1 MSKDKRNTKIKNK
14 QKTRSPQASK
24 AAGTL
29 VGTLDITRSG
39 MGYVILKDPDLKDI
53 MVRYPDQAT
62 ALHGDTVEVKITK
75 VSATTGRREGKITKL
90 IKRHQTE
97 FIGTLSV
104 SENYAFFIANS
115 VAPMPDF
122 YIPRGK
128 YQNLPSGTKVIV
140 RLTNWD
146 KRSRKPEGVVVSS
159 VSPEKENDFAMKT
172 LLTNN
177 GFTIGFSEQVQQE
190 TAALPTVISE
200 EEISKRKD
208 FRETLT
214 FTIDP
219 ADAKDFDDAI
229 SFKKIDRTW
238 YEVGVHIADVSHY
251 VRPGSELDK
260 EAALRATSVYLPDRV
275 NPMLPEQISNVL
287 CSLRPGEEKLSFSA
301 VFIINK
307 KGQVKDTWIGKTVIH
322 SDHRYTYEDVQ
333 EIIEGAKGP
342 YQKEILWMK
351 DMTQTLREQRFNKGA
366 INFSSQEVKFKLDEN
381 GKPIGIEI
389 KESKPAHQ
397 LVEEM
402 MLLAN
407 KAVATYASSIKIGDK
422 PLPFPYR
429 VHDQPDEEKFASFV
443 PFARKYGYTFDTSTP
458 EKIAKSFNEMLA
470 QAKGKPEQHLL
481 EQLGVR
487 TMAKAVY
494 TTENI
499 GHYGL
504 GFEDYCHF
512 TSPIRRYPD
521 VLVHR
526 IIESCL
532 AGHPIIDK
540 QLEEKCKHCSD
551 RERAAMECERAGNK
565 YKQVEYMQQFV
576 GETFP
581 GVVSGVAEFGFWVET
596 VHEKCEGLVSVHT
609 LMEPYDYIPSEYML
623 QAEFSKRKIQM
634 GDPVTI
640 QVVSANLDKRQMDY
654 HLIDPSFQ
662 ANTQTKGASKSK
674 GGKSQGG
681 KSSRKST
688 KEGKRQKESANTQ
701 AADSANSNTKDTTSQ
716 HQKTN
721 KRGRKAEAAQ
731 SETKDKKVVKVVQKR
746 AKNSEELPVSIE
758 GASTVKKKKATS
770 KPKSSK
776 VGQKKEK

>member
-24 AAGTL
+24 AAATM

-39 MGYVILKDPDLKDI
+39 MGYVILKDPDIKDI
-53 MVRYPDQAT
+53 MVRYPDQDT

-75 VSATTGRREGKITKL
+75 ISASTGRREGKITKV

-104 SENYAFFIANS
+104 SENYAFFMANS
-115 VAPMPDF
+115 VAPMPDI

-172 LLTNN
+172 LLTNS
-177 GFTIGFSEQVQQE
+177 GFTIGFSEEVQQE
-190 TAALPTVISE
+190 TAALPTVISA
-200 EEISKRKD
+200 EEIDKRKD

-238 YEVGVHIADVSHY
+238 YEIGVHIADVSHY
-251 VRPGSELDK
+251 VRPGSALDK

-301 VFIINK
+301 VFTMNK
-307 KGQVKDTWIGKTVIH
+307 KGQVKSTWIGKTVIH

-351 DMTQTLREQRFNKGA
+351 DMTQTLREERFKKGA

-407 KAVATYASSIKIGDK
+407 KAVAAYASSIKIGDK

-458 EKIAKSFNEMLA
+458 EKIASSFNEMLDRA
-470 QAKGKPEQHLL
+470 QGRPEQHLL

-487 TMAKAVY
+487 TMAKAIY

-532 AGHPIIDK
+532 SGHPIVDK

-596 VHEKCEGLVSVHT
+596 VHEKCEGLVSIHT
-609 LMEPYDYIPSEYML
+609 LTEPYVYIPSEYML
-623 QAEFSKRKIQM
+623 QAEFSKKKIQM

-654 HLIDPSFQ
+654 HLIDPDYPVNNQPKAPAKNKNGRSQ
-662 ANTQTKGASKSK
+662 N
-674 GGKSQGG
+674 GKSDRRG
-681 KSSRKST
+681 T
-688 KEGKRQKESANTQ
+688 KEGKRKKSNADIESTITAN
-701 AADSANSNTKDTTSQ
+701 DHNIDYGKDRKTK
-716 HQKTN
+716 KT
-721 KRGRKAEAAQ
+721 A
-731 SETKDKKVVKVVQKR
+731 QKR
-746 AKNSEELPVSIE
+746 ENTPPEKPGKKLVPKQAQNKEETLTRQPVKE
-758 GASTVKKKKATS
+758 ATPKKQRSGTKA
-770 KPKSSK
+770 KSSK

>member
-1 MSKDKRNTKIKNK
+1 MSKNKRTTKIKNK
-14 QKTRSPQASK
+14 QKTKSPQASK
-24 AAGTL
+24 AASTM

-39 MGYVILKDPDLKDI
+39 MGYVILKDPDIKDI
-53 MVRYPDQAT
+53 LVRYPDQGT
-62 ALHGDTVEVKITK
+62 ALPGDSVEVKITK
-75 VSATTGRREGKITKL
+75 VNAASGRREGKITKV
-90 IKRHQTE
+90 ISRHQTE

-104 SENYAFFIANS
+104 SENYAFFIANAVS
-115 VAPMPDF
+115 PMPDF

-128 YQNLPSGTKVIV
+128 YQNLPDGTKVIV

-146 KRSRKPEGVVVSS
+146 KRSRKPEGIVVST
-159 VSPEKENDFAMKT
+159 VSADQENDFAMKT

-177 GFTIGFSEQVQQE
+177 GFTIGFSEEVEEQ
-190 TAALPTVISE
+190 TATLPTVITE
-200 EEISKRKD
+200 EEVRKRKD
-208 FRETLT
+208 YRDTLT

-238 YEVGVHIADVSHY
+238 YEIGVHIADVSHY
-251 VRPGSELDK
+251 VQPGSALDT

-287 CSLRPGEEKLSFSA
+287 CSLRPGEEKLTFSA
-301 VFIINK
+301 VFIMNK
-307 KGQVKDTWIGKTVIH
+307 KGQVKDSWIGKTVIH
-322 SDHRYTYEDVQ
+322 SDHRFTYEDVQ
-333 EIIEGAKGP
+333 EIIDGSKGP
-342 YQKEILWMK
+342 YQKEILWMAA
-351 DMTQTLREQRFNKGA
+351 MTQQLRSERFQKGA
-366 INFSSQEVKFKLDEN
+366 INFSSQEVKFKLDEK
-381 GKPIGIEI
+381 GKPVGIEI

-402 MLLAN
+402 MLMAN
-407 KAVATYASSIKIGDK
+407 KAVATYASAIQVSGK

-429 VHDQPDEEKFASFV
+429 VHDQPDEDKFASFV
-443 PFARKYGYTFDTSTP
+443 PFARKYGYTFDVSSP
-458 EKIAKSFNEMLA
+458 EKIAKSFNEMLQQA
-470 QAKGKPEQHLL
+470 QGKPEQHLL

-504 GFEDYCHF
+504 GFKDYCHF

-532 AGHPIIDK
+532 EGHPMVDK
-540 QLEEKCKHCSD
+540 KLEEKCKHCSD

-565 YKQVEYMQQFV
+565 YKQVEYMQQFL

-581 GVVSGVAEFGFWVET
+581 GVVSGVADFGFWVET
-596 VHEKCEGLVSVHT
+596 VNEKCEGLVSVHT
-609 LMEPYDYIPSEYML
+609 LNEPYEYIATDYML
-623 QAEFSKRKIQM
+623 KAEFSNRKIQM

-640 QVVSANLDKRQMDY
+640 QVVAANLDKRQLDY
-654 HLIDPSFQ
+654 HLVTEAGIQPK
-662 ANTQTKGASKSK
+662 AGNLNKGSKK
-674 GGKSQGG
+674 GGKKQHAAKPDIKVG
-681 KSSRKST
+681 KKAST
-688 KEGKRQKESANTQ
+688 KTKAPDGQSKRKNGSRTMEKQRGDAANPTTQ
-701 AADSANSNTKDTTSQ
+701 VKTANSSMLTTDPDQ
-716 HQKTN
+716 
-721 KRGRKAEAAQ
+721 G
-731 SETKDKKVVKVVQKR
+731 V
-746 AKNSEELPVSIE
+746 P
-758 GASTVKKKKATS
+758 KKKKSTAAST
-770 KPKSSK
+770 KSRR

>member
-1 MSKDKRNTKIKNK
+1 MSKNKRNTKIKNK
-14 QKTRSPQASK
+14 QKTRSPQAGK
-24 AAGTL
+24 AAAVM

-39 MGYVILKDPDLKDI
+39 MGYVILKDPDTKDI
-53 MVRYPDQAT
+53 LVRYPDQGT

-75 VSATTGRREGKITKL
+75 INAASGRQEGKITKV
-90 IKRHQTE
+90 IARHQTE

-128 YQNLPSGTKVIV
+128 YQNLPDGTKVIV
-140 RLTNWD
+140 RLTSWD
-146 KRSRKPEGVVVSS
+146 KRSRKPEGVVVST
-159 VSPEKENDFAMKT
+159 VSPDKENDFAMKT
-172 LLTNN
+172 LLTNG
-177 GFTIGFSEQVQQE
+177 GFTIGFSEEVEAE
-190 TAALPTVISE
+190 TAALPTVITA

-208 FRETLT
+208 YRETLT

-229 SFKKIDRTW
+229 SFKKIDRSW
-238 YEVGVHIADVSHY
+238 YEIGVHIADVSHY
-251 VRPGSELDK
+251 VRPGSSLDA

-301 VFIINK
+301 VFVMNK
-307 KGQVKDTWIGKTVIH
+307 KGQVKETWIGKTVIH
-322 SDHRYTYEDVQ
+322 SDHRFTYEEVQ
-333 EIIEGAKGP
+333 EIIDGTNGP
-342 YQKEILWMK
+342 YKKEILWMAA
-351 DMTQTLREQRFNKGA
+351 MTQTLRAERFNKGA
-366 INFSSQEVKFKLDEN
+366 INFSSQEVKFRLDEN

-402 MLLAN
+402 MLMAN
-407 KAVATYASSIKIGDK
+407 KAVATYASSIQVNGK

-429 VHDQPDEEKFASFV
+429 VHDQPDEDKFASFV
-443 PFARKYGYTFDTSTP
+443 PFARKYGYTFDVSSP

-470 QAKGKPEQHLL
+470 QAQGKPEQHLL

-504 GFEDYCHF
+504 GFKDYCHF

-532 AGHPIIDK
+532 KGHPVVDNK
-540 QLEEKCKHCSD
+540 LEEKCKHCSD

-565 YKQVEYMQQFV
+565 YKQVEYMQQYL
-576 GETFP
+576 GEVFS
-581 GVVSGVAEFGFWVET
+581 GVVSGVADFGFWVET
-596 VHEKCEGLVSVHT
+596 VNEKCEGLVSIHS
-609 LMEPYDYIPSEYML
+609 LSEPYDYIASEYML
-623 QAEFSKRKIQM
+623 KGEFTNRKIQM

-640 QVVSANLDKRQMDY
+640 QVVAANLDKRQLDY
-654 HLIDPSFQ
+654 HLVIESDKPQNPGKAVSKGNKRSEKKQPKNKDKKAHTKIKTEVKPSRPQ
-662 ANTQTKGASKSK
+662 SK
-674 GGKSQGG
+674 GGSNKAIKNKTDDQ
-681 KSSRKST
+681 R
-688 KEGKRQKESANTQ
+688 
-701 AADSANSNTKDTTSQ
+701 NTKPDVTADR
-716 HQKTN
+716 KT
-721 KRGRKAEAAQ
+721 KKA
-731 SETKDKKVVKVVQKR
+731 
-746 AKNSEELPVSIE
+746 
-758 GASTVKKKKATS
+758 GASPVPDTSKKKKTAGASGKTR
-770 KPKSSK
+770 K

>member
-1 MSKDKRNTKIKNK
+1 MSKNKRNTKIKHK
-14 QKTRSPQASK
+14 SKTRSPQAAR
-24 AAGTL
+24 AASTM

-53 MVRYPDQAT
+53 LVRYPDQGT
-62 ALHGDTVEVKITK
+62 AFHGDTVEVKITK
-75 VSATTGRREGKITKL
+75 VSGSSGRLEGKITQV

-128 YQNLPSGTKVIV
+128 YQNLPDGTKVIV
-140 RLTNWD
+140 RLTSWD
-146 KRSRKPEGVVVSS
+146 KRSRKPEGIVVST

-177 GFTIGFSEQVQQE
+177 GFTIGFSQEVEEE
-190 TAALPTVISE
+190 TAQLPTIISE
-200 EEISKRKD
+200 QEISKRKD
-208 FRETLT
+208 FRDTLT

-229 SFKKIDRTW
+229 SFKKIDRSW
-238 YEVGVHIADVSHY
+238 YEIGVHIADVSHY
-251 VRPGSELDK
+251 VRPGTALDK

-287 CSLRPGEEKLSFSA
+287 CSLRPGEEKLTFSA
-301 VFIINK
+301 VFIMNK

-333 EIIEGAKGP
+333 TIIEGAKGP
-342 YQKEILWMK
+342 YEKEILWMK
-351 DMTQTLREQRFNKGA
+351 EMTQTLRGERFEKGA

-381 GKPIGIEI
+381 GKPVGIEI

-407 KAVATYASSIKIGDK
+407 KAVASYASSIKIGGA

-443 PFARKYGYTFDTSTP
+443 PFARKYGYTFDVSTP
-458 EKIAKSFNEMLA
+458 EKIAQSFNEMLR
-470 QAKGKPEQHLL
+470 QAAGKPEQHLL

-487 TMAKAVY
+487 TMAKAIY
-494 TTENI
+494 TTDNI

-504 GFEDYCHF
+504 GFKDYCHF

-532 AGHPIIDK
+532 QGHPINDK

-565 YKQVEYMQQFV
+565 YKQVEYMQQFL

-581 GVVSGVAEFGFWVET
+581 GVVSGVADFGFWVET
-596 VHEKCEGLVSVHT
+596 INEKCEGLVSIHS
-609 LMEPYDYIPSEYML
+609 LMEPYAYIASDYML
-623 QAEFSKRKIQM
+623 KAEFSKKKIQM

-640 QVVSANLDKRQMDY
+640 QVVAANLDKRQLDY
-654 HLIDPSFQ
+654 HLVEEKENSGP
-662 ANTQTKGASKSK
+662 
-674 GGKSQGG
+674 GKSAQKPASSAKKKADKTHPKADKGIK
-681 KSSRKST
+681 KSSGYAGSRPENSSKKKREQELQSGQSA
-688 KEGKRQKESANTQ
+688 KENYGKERQP
-701 AADSANSNTKDTTSQ
+701 ADKN
-716 HQKTN
+716 
-721 KRGRKAEAAQ
+721 
-731 SETKDKKVVKVVQKR
+731 R
-746 AKNSEELPVSIE
+746 ATPVS
-758 GASTVKKKKATS
+758 ATVSEHKTPAKKKKESQNKPVS
-770 KPKSSK
+770 KTKK

>member
-1 MSKDKRNTKIKNK
+1 MSKNKRNTKIKNK

-24 AAGTL
+24 AAGTMA
-29 VGTLDITRSG
+29 GILDITRSG
-39 MGYVILKDPDLKDI
+39 MGYVMTKDPDIKDI
-53 MVRYPDQAT
+53 LVRYLDQGT
-62 ALHGDTVEVKITK
+62 ALNGDKVEVKITK
-75 VSATTGRREGKITKL
+75 VSSATGRMEGKITK
-90 IKRHQTE
+90 IIERHQTE

-146 KRSRKPEGVVVSS
+146 KRSRKPEGVVVST
-159 VSPEKENDFAMKT
+159 VSPDQENDFAMKT

-177 GFTIGFSEQVQQE
+177 GFTIGFSEEVEEE
-190 TAALPTVISE
+190 TRMLPTIITAE
-200 EEISKRKD
+200 EAGKRKD
-208 FRETLT
+208 FRDTLT

-238 YEVGVHIADVSHY
+238 YEIGVHIADVSHY
-251 VRPGSELDK
+251 VRPGSALDT

-287 CSLRPGEEKLSFSA
+287 CSLRPEEEKLTFSA
-301 VFIINK
+301 VFIMNK
-307 KGQVKDTWIGKTVIH
+307 KGQVKESWIGKTVIH
-322 SDHRYTYEDVQ
+322 SDHRFTYEDVQ
-333 EIIEGAKGP
+333 DIIDGSKGP
-342 YQKEILWMK
+342 YQKEILWLK
-351 DMTQTLREQRFNKGA
+351 DMTQALRAARFSKGA

-402 MLLAN
+402 MLMAN
-407 KAVATYASSIKIGDK
+407 KTVAAYAAGIQADGK

-429 VHDQPDEEKFASFV
+429 VHDQPDEDKFASFV
-443 PFARKYGYTFDTSTP
+443 PFARKYGYHFDVSSP
-458 EKIAKSFNEMLA
+458 EKIAQSFNEMLA
-470 QAKGKPEQHLL
+470 QAQGKPEQHLL

-504 GFEDYCHF
+504 GFKDYCHF

-526 IIESCL
+526 IIETCL
-532 AGHPIIDK
+532 QGHPMADK
-540 QLEEKCKHCSD
+540 KLEEKCKHCSD

-565 YKQVEYMQQFV
+565 YKQVEYMQQFL

-581 GVVSGVAEFGFWVET
+581 GVVSGVADFGFWVET
-596 VHEKCEGLVSVHT
+596 VNEKCEGLVSIHT
-609 LMEPYDYIPSEYML
+609 LNEPYEYIPTEYML
-623 QAEFSKRKIQM
+623 QGEFSRKKIQM

-640 QVVSANLDKRQMDY
+640 QVVAANLDKRQLDY
-654 HLIDPSFQ
+654 HLVTETPPTPRSG
-662 ANTQTKGASKSK
+662 KKKASDKTGRSK
-674 GGKSQGG
+674 KAA
-681 KSSRKST
+681 KNPNR
-688 KEGKRQKESANTQ
+688 ESATESRQ
-701 AADSANSNTKDTTSQ
+701 DSS
-716 HQKTN
+716 
-721 KRGRKAEAAQ
+721 
-731 SETKDKKVVKVVQKR
+731 
-746 AKNSEELPVSIE
+746 
-758 GASTVKKKKATS
+758 VKKKTAGRQQEQHSKNEKSAGTTAPWAGKAAARPAQAPQPAEPVMPKKTKNTGTGS
-770 KPKSSK
+770 KTRK